1 MAFAVKKHQLDQDL
15 KWIGIPEQE
24 FTYYKPFVNK
34 EVPGVCGTY
43 ALAALTHYTI
53 KKDTGYKLDMQQLI
67 DGYLKIVDGAAP
79 YVGTYFWDLTRGFK
93 KMLGKKQPYR
103 IHSTILTER
112 TVLNELNKMSTLPII
127 VGTVSFLGSSYKN
140 HWLLVYAYA
149 YDSKGKLWYKAYDNH
164 GNSQAVI
171 PAVQT
176 LSAVFLERKIDSNKK
191 II

>member
-1 MAFAVKKHQLDQDL
+1 
-15 KWIGIPEQE
+15 
-24 FTYYKPFVNK
+24 
-34 EVPGVCGTY
+34 
-43 ALAALTHYTI
+43 
-53 KKDTGYKLDMQQLI
+53 
-67 DGYLKIVDGAAP
+67 
-79 YVGTYFWDLTRGFK
+79 
-93 KMLGKKQPYR
+93 MLGKKQPYR

-112 TVLNELNKMSTLPII
+112 TVLNELNKMSPLPII

-176 LSAVFLERKIDSNKK
+176 LSAVFLERKVDLNKK
-191 II
+191 